1 MATFWEVYEKAFPK
15 IREAM
20 LAEVP
25 LIAPKL
31 TNELLVANK
40 VAQAPLGLKVVRQA
54 IRSQD
59 WSEVSTWLEGRGE
72 EYAQLGISIDIWM
85 DLVLLTQKH
94 TVASLLQVEQ
104 PVAVLQAMHTF
115 WARAMRVARQRYV
128 DEIAQLAK
136 EDRLARRDS
145 EKRFQRLTESGILGV
160 TVTETTGRVLDA
172 NQNFLDLLG
181 YSRAEC
187 DAGLIR
193 WDELTPP
200 EWAHVSDQI
209 MDDLRAQGFS
219 RPREKAYFH
228 KDGTIVPVLVG
239 VASLDPPQ
247 AISCVLDLTERKRL
261 EEELRQ
267 SQKLEAIGSLTAG
280 IAHDFNNMLSVILS
294 CSDVVLD
301 DLGKGHKSTADVE
314 DIRDAAQRSAELVDQ
329 LLTYSRKQ
337 ARRPHVTDLGL
348 FVTKLKGLLQRLVGS
363 EISISTSIRSEV
375 SHVRVDRNQLQQ
387 ILMNLAANARDAMP
401 NGGALALA
409 LQEVELS
416 ATQRSSL
423 NLPAGGYV
431 ELAVSDTGQG
441 MDSKTQSRV
450 FEPFF
455 TTKGQSGTGFGL
467 STVYGIM
474 RQSGGAV
481 AVESARGRGAT
492 FRCYFPASDAL
503 ANDEREEA
511 AEGDPAGG
519 TETILLLDDHEPVR
533 KVARDV
539 LLRGGYHVLVAKSA
553 SHALELA
560 QEHGRSIA
568 LLLTDVVM
576 PDMNGRELARAVEE
590 LHPSIRILSMTG
602 YDERHSPEGVQE
614 ETRAFVRKPLTVR
627 SLLSTVRRVLDC

>member
-467 STVYGIM
+467 STVYGVM

-590 LHPSIRILSMTG
+590 LHPSIRILLMTG

>member
-590 LHPSIRILSMTG
+590 LHPSIRILLMTG